1 MRCHSSELL
10 FKSRGGSF
18 CVSKY
23 WVLEEAGSTKSW
35 VSLRRALC
43 RSEVCL
49 TDSCGSSARALWRP
63 GRGVGVGT
71 PERKGVRV
79 YVLLMHFAVPQKLP
93 QRCEADTLQ
102 KPNETF
108 LLETGN
114 GLGDKVPVGVRF
126 TPTERPVLSSASPP
140 VLALLLYTWHI
151 RAQLPLCRHWGI
163 VTLLQKMS
171 F

>member
-1 MRCHSSELL
+1 MR
-10 FKSRGGSF
+10 
-18 CVSKY
+18 
-23 WVLEEAGSTKSW
+23 T
-35 VSLRRALC
+35 
-43 RSEVCL
+43 SEVAGQVEVPSILDDACSSVLLPPQTRADVPDSSWPSTCPIWLLNLKYL

-79 YVLLMHFAVPQKLP
+79 YVPLMHFAVPQKLP

-114 GLGDKVPVGVRF
+114 VGW
-126 TPTERPVLSSASPP
+126 E
-140 VLALLLYTWHI
+140 H
-151 RAQLPLCRHWGI
+151 H
-163 VTLLQKMS
+163 
-171 F
+171 